1 MKMTEQGEV
10 GAGWGGGGEREDD
23 RVRMTEQRDDDVA
36 EDDDRELG
44 RRRDRGKHK
53 K

>member
-1 MKMTEQGEV
+1 MTEQGDEDDR
-10 GAGWGGGGEREDD
+10 AGWGGGRGEDD

-44 RRRDRGKHK
+44 RGRDRGIHK